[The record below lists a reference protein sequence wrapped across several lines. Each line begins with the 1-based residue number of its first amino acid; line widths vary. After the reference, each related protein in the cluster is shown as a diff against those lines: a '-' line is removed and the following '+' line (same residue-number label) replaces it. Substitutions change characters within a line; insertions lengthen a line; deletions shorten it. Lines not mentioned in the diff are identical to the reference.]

1 MQLLLRLISRLN
13 KAPRSDIIYQNTC
26 RFGGGTEIIMT
37 ERLYYAD
44 SKMKRFTA
52 AVTSCEAIKDGYAV
66 TLNRTAFFPE
76 GGGQAGDSGL
86 IGRARV
92 SDTQEKNGEIIHYV
106 NQPLT
111 VGEVYDCA
119 IDWEIRFRR
128 MQNHSG
134 EHIVSGLVHKK
145 YGYSNIG
152 FHMGN
157 DFVTIDFDGELTWE
171 QLAELEREANLAVAA
186 DHKISAS
193 FPPEEVLEKLQYR
206 SKLELTENVRIVE
219 IENVDICAC
228 CAPHLSSTAE
238 VGMIKILDSERRRRG
253 GEGVRISMLCGL
265 DAYENAVVTQ
275 NNNTEISMLLSAKRN
290 ETAAAVRRVMKEQE
304 KLKARVSELS
314 RELAACRAAAIT
326 PTEGNICIFDSTLDE
341 PALRALINEAV
352 KKCGGVAAVFSG
364 SDGTGFRYIIGSRSV
379 DLKSA
384 AKVINE
390 GISGRGGGSPNMI
403 QGNCTACTET
413 IQKFLNDFTV

>member
-1 MQLLLRLISRLN
+1 
-13 KAPRSDIIYQNTC
+13 
-26 RFGGGTEIIMT
+26 MT

-44 SKMKRFTA
+44 SKLKRFTA
-52 AVTSCEAIKDGYAV
+52 TVTSCEVVKDGYAV
-66 TLNRTAFFPE
+66 TLDRTAFFPE

-92 SDTQEKNGEIIHYV
+92 SDTQEKNGEITHYV
-106 NQPLT
+106 NQMLT

-119 IDWEIRFRR
+119 IDWEVRFRR

-145 YGYSNIG
+145 YGYNNIG

-157 DFVTIDFDGELTWE
+157 DFVTIDFDGDLTWE
-171 QLAELEREANLAVAA
+171 QLSELEREANLAVAA
-186 DHKISAS
+186 NHKICAS

-219 IENVDICAC
+219 IEGVDICAC
-228 CAPHLSSTAE
+228 CAPHLASTAE

-304 KLKARVSELS
+304 KLKSRVSGLS
-314 RELAACRAAAIT
+314 RELAACRAAAIV

-364 SDGTGFRYIIGSRSV
+364 TDDTGFRYIIGSRSV

-403 QGNCTACTET
+403 QGNCSACTET
-413 IQKFLNDFTV
+413 IQKFLNSFTV

>member
-1 MQLLLRLISRLN
+1 
-13 KAPRSDIIYQNTC
+13 
-26 RFGGGTEIIMT
+26 MT

-52 AVTSCEAIKDGYAV
+52 TVTSCEAVKDGYAV
-66 TLNRTAFFPE
+66 TLDRTAFFPE

-106 NQPLT
+106 NQMLT

-119 IDWEIRFRR
+119 IDWEVRFRR

-145 YGYSNIG
+145 YGYNNIG

-157 DFVTIDFDGELTWE
+157 DFVTIDFDGDLTWE
-171 QLAELEREANLAVAA
+171 QLSELEREANLAVAA
-186 DHKISAS
+186 NHKICAS

-219 IENVDICAC
+219 IEGVDICAC
-228 CAPHLSSTAE
+228 CAPHLASTAE

-253 GEGVRISMLCGL
+253 GEGVRISMICGL

-304 KLKARVSELS
+304 KLKARASGLS
-314 RELAACRAAAIT
+314 RELAACKAAAIA

-364 SDGTGFRYIIGSRSV
+364 SDDTGFRYIIGSRNV

-403 QGNCTACTET
+403 QGNCSACTET
-413 IQKFLNDFTV
+413 IQKFLNSFTV

>member
-1 MQLLLRLISRLN
+1 
-13 KAPRSDIIYQNTC
+13 
-26 RFGGGTEIIMT
+26 MT

-52 AVTSCEAIKDGYAV
+52 TVTSCEAVKDGYAV
-66 TLNRTAFFPE
+66 TLDRTAFFPE

-86 IGRARV
+86 IGQARV
-92 SDTQEKNGEIIHYV
+92 SDTQEKNGEVMHYV
-106 NQPLT
+106 NQLLT
-111 VGEVYDCA
+111 VGAVYDCA

-145 YGYSNIG
+145 YGYNNIG

-186 DHKISAS
+186 NHRISAS
-193 FPPEEVLEKLQYR
+193 FPPEEVLKDLQYR

-219 IENVDICAC
+219 IENVDVCAC
-228 CAPHLSSTAE
+228 CAPHLASTAE

-290 ETAAAVRRVMKEQE
+290 ETAAAVHRVMAERD
-304 KLKARVSELS
+304 KLKSRVSELS
-314 RELAACRAAAIT
+314 RELAACRAAAIS
-326 PTEGNICIFDSTLDE
+326 PTAGNICIFDSTLDE

-364 SDGTGFRYIIGSRSV
+364 SDDTGFRYIIGSRSV
-379 DLKSA
+379 DLRSA

-390 GISGRGGGSPNMI
+390 GISGRGGGSPEMI

-413 IQKFLNDFTV
+413 IQKFLSDFTI

>member
-1 MQLLLRLISRLN
+1 MQLLFRLISRLN

-44 SKMKRFTA
+44 SKMKRFKA
-52 AVTSCEAIKDGYAV
+52 AVTSCEAVKDGYAV
-66 TLNRTAFFPE
+66 TLDRTAFFPE

-86 IGRARV
+86 IGQARV
-92 SDTQEKNGEIIHYV
+92 SDTQEKNGEVLHYV

-145 YGYSNIG
+145 YGYNNIG

-171 QLAELEREANLAVAA
+171 QLAELEREANLAVAEN
-186 DHKISAS
+186 HKISAS

-228 CAPHLSSTAE
+228 CAPHLASTAE

-364 SDGTGFRYIIGSRSV
+364 SDDTGFRYIIGSRSV

-413 IQKFLNDFTV
+413 IQKFLNSFTV

>member
-1 MQLLLRLISRLN
+1 
-13 KAPRSDIIYQNTC
+13 
-26 RFGGGTEIIMT
+26 MT

-44 SKMKRFTA
+44 SKLKRFTA
-52 AVTSCEAIKDGYAV
+52 TVTSCEAVKDGYAV
-66 TLNRTAFFPE
+66 TLDRTAFFPE

-86 IGRARV
+86 IGSTRV

-106 NQPLT
+106 NQILT

-145 YGYSNIG
+145 YGYNNIG

-157 DFVTIDFDGELTWE
+157 DFVTIDFDGDLTWE
-171 QLAELEREANLAVAA
+171 QLSELEREANLAVAA
-186 DHKISAS
+186 NHKICAS

-219 IENVDICAC
+219 IEGVDICAC
-228 CAPHLSSTAE
+228 CAPHLASTAE

-304 KLKARVSELS
+304 KLKARVSGLS
-314 RELAACRAAAIT
+314 RELAACRAAAIA

-364 SDGTGFRYIIGSRSV
+364 SDDTGFRYIIGSRSV

-403 QGNCTACTET
+403 QGNCSACTET
-413 IQKFLNDFTV
+413 IQKFLNSFTV

>member
-326 PTEGNICIFDSTLDE
+326 PTGGNICIFDSTLDE

>member
-52 AVTSCEAIKDGYAV
+52 AVTSCEAVKDGYAV
-66 TLNRTAFFPE
+66 TLDRTAFFPE

-145 YGYSNIG
+145 YGYNNIG

-304 KLKARVSELS
+304 KLKVRVSELS

-364 SDGTGFRYIIGSRSV
+364 SDDTGFRYIIGSRSV

>member
-1 MQLLLRLISRLN
+1 
-13 KAPRSDIIYQNTC
+13 
-26 RFGGGTEIIMT
+26 MT

-52 AVTSCEAIKDGYAV
+52 TVTSCEAIKDGYAV
-66 TLNRTAFFPE
+66 TLDRTAFFPE

-86 IGRARV
+86 IGQARV
-92 SDTQEKNGEIIHYV
+92 SDTQEKDGEVLHYV
-106 NQPLT
+106 NRPLS
-111 VGEVYDCA
+111 VGAVYDCA

-145 YGYSNIG
+145 YGYNNIG

-157 DFVTIDFDGELTWE
+157 DAVTIDFDGELTWE
-171 QLAELEREANLAVAA
+171 ELAELEREANLAVAA
-186 DHKISAS
+186 NHRISAS
-193 FPPEEVLEKLQYR
+193 FPPEEVLKDLQYR

-219 IENVDICAC
+219 IEDVDVCAC
-228 CAPHLSSTAE
+228 CAPHLASTAE

-275 NNNTEISMLLSAKRN
+275 NNNTEISVLLSAKRN
-290 ETAAAVRRVMKEQE
+290 ETAAAVRRVMAERD

-314 RELAACRAAAIT
+314 RELAMCRAAAIS
-326 PTEGNICIFDSTLDE
+326 PTEGNICIFDTTLDE
-341 PALRALINEAV
+341 PALRTLINEAV

-364 SDGTGFRYIIGSRSV
+364 NDDTGFRYIIGSRSV
-379 DLKSA
+379 NLRNA
-384 AKVINE
+384 AKEINE
-390 GISGRGGGSPNMI
+390 GISGRGGGSPEMI

-413 IQKFLNDFTV
+413 IQKFLNDFTI

>member
-13 KAPRSDIIYQNTC
+13 KAPRGDIIYQNTC

-52 AVTSCEAIKDGYAV
+52 AVTSCEAVKDGYAV
-66 TLNRTAFFPE
+66 TLDRTAFFPE

-145 YGYSNIG
+145 YGYNNIG

-304 KLKARVSELS
+304 KLKVRVSELS

-364 SDGTGFRYIIGSRSV
+364 SDDTGFRYIIGSRSV

-413 IQKFLNDFTV
+413 IQKFLNSFTV

>member
-1 MQLLLRLISRLN
+1 
-13 KAPRSDIIYQNTC
+13 
-26 RFGGGTEIIMT
+26 MT

-52 AVTSCEAIKDGYAV
+52 TVTSCEAVKDGYAV
-66 TLNRTAFFPE
+66 TLDRTAFFPE

-86 IGRARV
+86 IGQARV
-92 SDTQEKNGEIIHYV
+92 SDTQEKNGEVMHYV
-106 NQPLT
+106 NQLLT
-111 VGEVYDCA
+111 VGAVYDCA

-145 YGYSNIG
+145 YGYNNIG

-157 DFVTIDFDGELTWE
+157 DFVTIDFDGEMTWE

-186 DHKISAS
+186 NHRISAS
-193 FPPEEVLEKLQYR
+193 FPPEEVLKDLQYR

-219 IENVDICAC
+219 IENVDVCAC
-228 CAPHLSSTAE
+228 CAPHLTSTAE

-290 ETAAAVRRVMKEQE
+290 ETAAAVHRVMAERD

-314 RELAACRAAAIT
+314 RELAACRAAAIS
-326 PTEGNICIFDSTLDE
+326 PTAGNICIFDSTLDE

-364 SDGTGFRYIIGSRSV
+364 SDDTGFRYIIGSRSV
-379 DLKSA
+379 DLRSS

-390 GISGRGGGSPNMI
+390 GISGRGGGSPEMI

-413 IQKFLNDFTV
+413 IQKFLSDFTI

>member
-1 MQLLLRLISRLN
+1 
-13 KAPRSDIIYQNTC
+13 
-26 RFGGGTEIIMT
+26 MT

-52 AVTSCEAIKDGYAV
+52 TVTSCEAVKDGYAV
-66 TLNRTAFFPE
+66 TLDRTAFFPE

-86 IGRARV
+86 IASTRV

-219 IENVDICAC
+219 IEGVDICAC
-228 CAPHLSSTAE
+228 CAPHLASTAE

-304 KLKARVSELS
+304 KLKARVSGLS
-314 RELAACRAAAIT
+314 RELAACRAAAIA
-326 PTEGNICIFDSTLDE
+326 PTEGNICIFDSTMDE

-364 SDGTGFRYIIGSRSV
+364 TDDTGFRYIIGSRSV

-403 QGNCTACTET
+403 QGNCSACTET
-413 IQKFLNDFTV
+413 IQKFLNSFTV

>member
-1 MQLLLRLISRLN
+1 
-13 KAPRSDIIYQNTC
+13 
-26 RFGGGTEIIMT
+26 MT

-52 AVTSCEAIKDGYAV
+52 TVTSCEAVKDGYAV
-66 TLNRTAFFPE
+66 TLDRTAFFPE

-86 IGRARV
+86 IGQARV
-92 SDTQEKNGEIIHYV
+92 SDTQEKNGEVMHYV
-106 NQPLT
+106 NQLLT
-111 VGEVYDCA
+111 VGAVYDCA

-145 YGYSNIG
+145 YGYNNIG

-186 DHKISAS
+186 NHRISAS
-193 FPPEEVLEKLQYR
+193 FPPEEVLKDLQYR

-219 IENVDICAC
+219 IENVDVCAC
-228 CAPHLSSTAE
+228 CAPHLTSTAE

-290 ETAAAVRRVMKEQE
+290 ETAAAVHRVMAERD

-314 RELAACRAAAIT
+314 RELAACRAAAIS
-326 PTEGNICIFDSTLDE
+326 PTAGNICIFDSTLDE

-364 SDGTGFRYIIGSRSV
+364 SDDTGFRYIIGSRSV
-379 DLKSA
+379 DLRSS

-390 GISGRGGGSPNMI
+390 GISGRGGGSPEMI

-413 IQKFLNDFTV
+413 IQKFLSDFTI

>member
-52 AVTSCEAIKDGYAV
+52 AVTSCEAVKDGYAV

-364 SDGTGFRYIIGSRSV
+364 SDDTGFRYIIGSRSV